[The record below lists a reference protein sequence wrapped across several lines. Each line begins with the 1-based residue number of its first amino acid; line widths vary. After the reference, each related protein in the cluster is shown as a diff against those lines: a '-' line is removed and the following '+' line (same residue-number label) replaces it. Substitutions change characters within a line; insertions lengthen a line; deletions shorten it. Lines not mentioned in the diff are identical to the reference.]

1 MPANGQPTGLVLGLR
16 NQRGHPDMGRVVNTA
31 GKFAA
36 STNAELTTIC
46 AKRAN
51 ALSFRDITLGNC
63 GPYGALFSATGYDL
77 CTGGGSDQ
85 GKTNK

>member
-1 MPANGQPTGLVLGLR
+1 VWAAI
-16 NQRGHPDMGRVVNTA
+16 VNTA
-31 GKFAA
+31 GKFSA
-36 STNAELTTIC
+36 SSNEELTTIY
-46 AKRAN
+46 ANRAN